1 MAPTSS
7 QSTNEKNIIQ
17 TVPPREEPED
27 AGGSLQGNA
36 REAILAQEVVALR
49 MRIRLMEGL
58 NNEGPRPGGG
68 RASASESDA
77 PPDYE
82 DEGIPL

>member
-1 MAPTSS
+1 M
-7 QSTNEKNIIQ
+7 
-17 TVPPREEPED
+17 VPPREEPED
-27 AGGSLQGNA
+27 ASGSLQGSS

-49 MRIRLMEGL
+49 MRIRAMESLQG
-58 NNEGPRPGGG
+58 EGPSSGG